1 MKKVLMMCAVGLM
14 LTVTACATTQNASD
28 VIDEAVAAMNDT
40 GNASECATLTYEQ
53 AKKALAEAQEAA
65 AAGDQET
72 ARAKARLAQTLAKQ
86 AKEEAELNAE
96 DCAKRLE
103 QQTEIAQ
110 RLDQNVVSDV
120 DDVVVSDV
128 AFEVVYFDF
137 DEAQLSSAAVEAIM
151 KNIAILRQ
159 KPTMSIQLAAHTD
172 ERGTTEYNLA
182 LSQKRG
188 ETVKNYVTTMGID
201 EARLVVVPYGK
212 EKPVAFGSREQD
224 YALNRRVEFI
234 GR

>member
-1 MKKVLMMCAVGLM
+1 
-14 LTVTACATTQNASD
+14 
-28 VIDEAVAAMNDT
+28 
-40 GNASECATLTYEQ
+40 
-53 AKKALAEAQEAA
+53 
-65 AAGDQET
+65 
-72 ARAKARLAQTLAKQ
+72 
-86 AKEEAELNAE
+86 
-96 DCAKRLE
+96 
-103 QQTEIAQ
+103 
-110 RLDQNVVSDV
+110 
-120 DDVVVSDV
+120 
-128 AFEVVYFDF
+128 
-137 DEAQLSSAAVEAIM
+137 M

-159 KPTMSIQLAAHTD
+159 KPTMSVQLAAHTD

-201 EARLVVVPYGK
+201 EGRLIVVPYGK

>member
-1 MKKVLMMCAVGLM
+1 MKKLLLSWAVGLM
-14 LTVTACATTQNASD
+14 LTACATTQNAGD

-53 AKKALAEAQEAA
+53 AKKALADAQAA
-65 AAGDQET
+65 VAAGDQDT
-72 ARAKARLAQTLAKQ
+72 ARAKARLAQTLARQ

-96 DCAKRLE
+96 DCAKRLA
-103 QQTEIAQ
+103 QQAELAQ
-110 RLDQNVVSDV
+110 RLDQNVVNDE
-120 DDVVVSDV
+120 DDVIVSDA

-137 DEAQLSSAAVEAIM
+137 DEAQLSSSAVEAIM
-151 KNIAILRQ
+151 NNITILKQ
-159 KPTMSIQLAAHTD
+159 KPAMTVQLAAHTD

-188 ETVKNYVTTMGID
+188 ETVRNYMITMGIA
-201 EARLVVVPYGK
+201 ETRLSVVPYGK
-212 EKPVAFGSREQD
+212 EKPVSFGSREQD

>member
-1 MKKVLMMCAVGLM
+1 MKKFLISLAVGVM
-14 LTVTACATTQNASD
+14 LSACATTQNAND

-53 AKKALAEAQEAA
+53 AKKALAEAQAA
-65 AAGDQET
+65 AEAGDQET

-96 DCAKRLE
+96 DCAKRLA

-110 RLDQNVVSDV
+110 RLDNNVVSDV
-120 DDVVVSDV
+120 DDVVVSDET
-128 AFEVVYFDF
+128 FEVVYFDF
-137 DEAQLSSAAVEAIM
+137 DEAQLSSAAVDAIM
-151 KNIAILRQ
+151 KNITILKQ
-159 KPTMSIQLAAHTD
+159 KPNMTVQLAAHTD

-188 ETVKNYVTTMGID
+188 ETVKNYVTTMGIA
-201 EARLVVVPYGK
+201 ETRLSVVPYGK

-234 GR
+234 GH